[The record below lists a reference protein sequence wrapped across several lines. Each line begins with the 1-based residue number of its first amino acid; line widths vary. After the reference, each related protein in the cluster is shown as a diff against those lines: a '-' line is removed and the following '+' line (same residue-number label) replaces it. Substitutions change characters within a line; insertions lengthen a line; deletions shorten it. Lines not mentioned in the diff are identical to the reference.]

1 VWRAG
6 LFKGSKASSSPS
18 ATRNHRVRGVRP
30 VMFKGLK
37 QEWAQLKRG
46 EPGSR
51 FQDQFDRNRKEA
63 KSKFGRGLRVVAGVA
78 LLPVGLFML
87 AVPGPGLVVI
97 AIGAVLIA
105 REFRWAARLLDRLE
119 VRGRKVARWAKR
131 RWRRLRGPQT
141 AGR

>member
-1 VWRAG
+1 
-6 LFKGSKASSSPS
+6 
-18 ATRNHRVRGVRP
+18 
-30 VMFKGLK
+30 MFKGLK

>member
-1 VWRAG
+1 MTSTLMLRSPMVWLPRD
-6 LFKGSKASSSPS
+6 
-18 ATRNHRVRGVRP
+18 N
-30 VMFKGLK
+30 VM
-37 QEWAQLKRG
+37 
-46 EPGSR
+46 
-51 FQDQFDRNRKEA
+51 
-63 KSKFGRGLRVVAGVA
+63 AGVV

-105 REFRWAARLLDRLE
+105 REFRWAANLLDRLE